1 MPFRHPLDP
10 VRVLPD
16 EITGQRRKR
25 RNYSEQNG
33 GMTNFEWFLLI
44 VVVIGVP
51 LIVAAVVTIWTID
64 HARKRKRQNRSDPQV
79 GVKRKAAL
87 SPEEVEARKAAR
99 QGEAAAATSTPS
111 VSRETL
117 ESTPVARDE

>member
-1 MPFRHPLDP
+1 
-10 VRVLPD
+10 
-16 EITGQRRKR
+16 
-25 RNYSEQNG
+25 
-33 GMTNFEWFLLI
+33 MTNFEWFLLI

-64 HARKRKRQNRSDPQV
+64 QARKRKRQNRADPQI

-99 QGEAAAATSTPS
+99 NEREESAGS
-111 VSRETL
+111 VA
-117 ESTPVARDE
+117 ESPPAGSAK